1 MSLIDDLTKI
11 NMIKADIKTAIEN
24 KGQTVTNF
32 ESYPDA
38 INSIS
43 GGSEGG
49 VKLFTTLEEMNADT
63 NSTEGDLAIVYGD
76 VIGIAKL
83 NSPFQIVN
91 LPDVVVLPNA
101 VTESKAIYLEAV
113 DTSKFVECYGQLSN
127 TFMYMDIRTESSR
140 GMIEYTS
147 TDGITYTRASSEP
160 TFDFG
165 TPVQFTE
172 ENSFD
177 EAIGYMLQ
185 TSAKHFNGL
194 YKYSNVKNIWQN
206 YFFYNPSYPDRTTG
220 FSAEYTGLIYTKDVI
235 DLINKL
241 YPFYESKGCLQYIDD
256 NHFIAYLCK
265 YSINTSTYSTIPK
278 IILANNTMYLGF
290 QDITN
295 YTYDILKVTIDMTTK
310 TVTNEEIVT
319 QLNIGKVT
327 GGSTY
332 ICFMELPLATK
343 LFTYMGYH
351 YGSTTLVSQYAGS
364 DYSSAFA
371 KSKANVNKY
380 VLAPTQLD
388 AVTENVETGK
398 VFYGANGIEIGSK
411 V

>member
-1 MSLIDDLTKI
+1 
-11 NMIKADIKTAIEN
+11 
-24 KGQTVTNF
+24 
-32 ESYPDA
+32 
-38 INSIS
+38 
-43 GGSEGG
+43 
-49 VKLFTTLEEMNADT
+49 
-63 NSTEGDLAIVYGD
+63 
-76 VIGIAKL
+76 
-83 NSPFQIVN
+83 
-91 LPDVVVLPNA
+91 
-101 VTESKAIYLEAV
+101 
-113 DTSKFVECYGQLSN
+113 
-127 TFMYMDIRTESSR
+127 
-140 GMIEYTS
+140 
-147 TDGITYTRASSEP
+147 
-160 TFDFG
+160 
-165 TPVQFTE
+165 
-172 ENSFD
+172 
-177 EAIGYMLQ
+177 
-185 TSAKHFNGL
+185 
-194 YKYSNVKNIWQN
+194 
-206 YFFYNPSYPDRTTG
+206 
-220 FSAEYTGLIYTKDVI
+220 
-235 DLINKL
+235 
-241 YPFYESKGCLQYIDD
+241 
-256 NHFIAYLCK
+256 
-265 YSINTSTYSTIPK
+265 
-278 IILANNTMYLGF
+278 MYLGF